1 MMGRLNHNEGRL
13 FYSFSLEEAVP
24 VSTFILAGVNR
35 EHSTT
40 VSAFE
45 AHPGRRF
52 SADEYAQKARI
63 ARSGAYR
70 GVPFAPPPST

>member
-63 ARSGAYR
+63 ARSSVPR
-70 GVPFAPPPST
+70 VPFALPPST